1 MKTKKGDFVELIVT
15 GKLEDGTIFDTN
27 DKEVVTKENFK
38 ETLDNIVVCIGK
50 REIVEGLDDS
60 LEDKELNKD
69 FEITIDPEKGFG
81 KKDAKL
87 FQLVSLKKFKDQEV
101 QPYPGLQINVD
112 GMVGTVKTVSG
123 GRVMIDF
130 NHPLSGRI
138 LKYNVKITK
147 IVTDTKEKVQAFL
160 KNAIGSNIK
169 HEILENKLHISIDL
183 PEEMKKVIQ
192 QEATERIPEIKEVT
206 FKK

>member
-15 GKLEDGTIFDTN
+15 GKLEDGSIFDTN
-27 DKEVVTKENFK
+27 DKEVAKANNFK
-38 ETLDNIVVCIGK
+38 ETLDNIIVCIGK

-60 LEDKELNKD
+60 LEDKELNKE
-69 FEITIDPEKGFG
+69 FETTIQPEKGFG

-101 QPYPGLQINVD
+101 QPYPGLQINID
-112 GMVGTVKTVSG
+112 GMIGTVKTVSG

-138 LKYNVKITK
+138 LKYNVKITR
-147 IVTDTKEKVQAFL
+147 IVTETKEKVDSFL

-169 HEILENKLHISIDL
+169 HEITENKLHITIDL
-183 PEEMKKVIQ
+183 PEELKKVL
-192 QEATERIPEIKEVT
+192 QEEVIERIPEIKEVT